1 MQAALLENKMGTSDM
16 ETSSFEGLV
25 NQFGSR
31 CCEQKKSGT
40 TTKLHQKCI
49 KAISQQSFQSSLLA
63 SLCKTSYCNNESSC
77 KYFHAKECFSKLLFC
92 NYWKNWH
99 DFGMTCHVSIIMLEA

>member
-1 MQAALLENKMGTSDM
+1 MQAALLKNKMGTSDM

-25 NQFGSR
+25 NQFGR
-31 CCEQKKSGT
+31 CCEQKKSRT

-63 SLCKTSYCNNESSC
+63 SLCKTSYCNNEGSC
-77 KYFHAKECFSKLLFC
+77 KYFEKECFS
-92 NYWKNWH
+92 
-99 DFGMTCHVSIIMLEA
+99 